1 MEENQNIKRPN
12 YIIAKYVLTQYD
24 RFTFNNVVQDV
35 EDEIKSQFH
44 TRDEMEEYILNILEK
59 LCELDLIRRTS
70 NYYFPI

>member
-12 YIIAKYVLTQYD
+12 YIIAKCALTQD
-24 RFTFNNVVQDV
+24 GKFTFNDVLKNV
-35 EDEIKSQFH
+35 EDEIKKQFQ

-59 LCELDLIRRTS
+59 LCELDLIKRTS